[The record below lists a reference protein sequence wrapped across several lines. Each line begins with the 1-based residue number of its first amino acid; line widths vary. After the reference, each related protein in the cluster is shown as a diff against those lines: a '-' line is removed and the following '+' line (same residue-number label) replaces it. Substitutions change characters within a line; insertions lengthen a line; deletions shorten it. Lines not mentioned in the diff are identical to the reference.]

1 MEHRVG
7 AALRCARTALL
18 SLTALAM
25 TPLNAGC
32 DAEEDAPRRSRPQ
45 TRVMGDNV
53 AATPARIEEGAELF
67 LRNCVKCHGEDAGG
81 RVGIGPSLRSETFLA
96 AASDKMLLAT
106 ISEGREGTT
115 MTPWKLVLDT
125 SAREALV
132 AYIRSLTP
140 HTPAKLDES
149 PLRGDPEAGKPIF
162 DGICARCHGRSGAG
176 YIESSSGTG
185 IGRKAFLSTVSDGF
199 LRYMIVHGKS
209 QTQMRGF
216 DGDGPAVVANLE
228 DQQVEDVIAY
238 LRAHAW

>member
-1 MEHRVG
+1 MTLFAVSVAAG
-7 AALRCARTALL
+7 AT
-18 SLTALAM
+18 TM
-25 TPLNAGC
+25 TGC
-32 DAEEDAPRRSRPQ
+32 DTTGERAPLRARSQ
-45 TRVMGDNV
+45 TRISGDHV
-53 AATPARIEEGAELF
+53 AVTAERIQDGAELF
-67 LRNCVKCHGEDAGG
+67 ARNCVKCHGEDAGG
-81 RVGIGPSLRSETFLA
+81 RVGVGPSLKSETFLA

-106 ISEGREGTT
+106 IADGREGTT
-115 MTPWKLVLDT
+115 MTPWKLTLDT

-140 HTPAKLDES
+140 HTPVKLDES
-149 PLRGDPEAGKPIF
+149 PIRGDAEAGKPIF

-176 YIESSSGTG
+176 YVELSSGTG
-185 IGRKAFLSTVSDGF
+185 IGRRGFLSNASDGF

-216 DGDGPAVVANLE
+216 DGDGAAVVANLD